1 MTRFS
6 LVLSVV
12 IALCLGVA
20 TAHSEDVAPLT
31 PAPSDAP
38 KAPAKPAKKTA
49 HKNAATKSD
58 KPQQGAEDADKAAR
72 LEEGRKKF
80 FQRSMGFDNGGGSD
94 SPVTMQGEN
103 GLSPSMGWKF

>member
-6 LVLSVV
+6 FALSLA
-12 IALCLGVA
+12 IALCLGAA

-31 PAPSDAP
+31 PAPADAP
-38 KAPAKPAKKTA
+38 KTPAKPAKRTA
-49 HKNAATKSD
+49 HKNAAAKPDKS
-58 KPQQGAEDADKAAR
+58 QQSTEEADKAAR

-80 FQRSMGFDNGGGSD
+80 FQRSTGFDNGCASG
-94 SPVTMQGEN
+94 SPVTLQGEN